1 MFYPIIFFLSFFF
14 SQKLAAEAER
24 FQKDHEWMDDSE
36 VSGANRN
43 ALTNTCQSNGGP
55 ELHEEEPAS
64 RDVLA
69 AIQYDGDNWKAY
81 V

>member
-1 MFYPIIFFLSFFF
+1 MPKIFYPIFSLSFF
-14 SQKLAAEAER
+14 QKLAAEAEK
-24 FQKDHEWMDDSE
+24 FQKNHKWMDDSE
-36 VSGANRN
+36 VSRANRN
-43 ALTNTCQSNGGP
+43 ALINTRRSNGGP